1 MIELSLEE
9 LKKAILE
16 NVEEEMWRDFINSEG
31 YSYYGEDEE
40 GFEKAKAFLESEL
53 KFAFLD
59 SERSSDDD
67 HDGYTW
73 RWKFGDRI
81 FQADGYYSSYD
92 GSQLDDAMDFYE
104 VKPVEKT
111 ITVYERI

>member
-1 MIELSLEE
+1 MSELSLEE

-16 NVEEEMWRDFINSEG
+16 NVGEEVWSEFISNEG
-31 YSYYGEDEE
+31 YYYGEDEE
-40 GFEKAKAFLESEL
+40 GGFEKVKAFLESEL
-53 KFAFLD
+53 KFAFMD